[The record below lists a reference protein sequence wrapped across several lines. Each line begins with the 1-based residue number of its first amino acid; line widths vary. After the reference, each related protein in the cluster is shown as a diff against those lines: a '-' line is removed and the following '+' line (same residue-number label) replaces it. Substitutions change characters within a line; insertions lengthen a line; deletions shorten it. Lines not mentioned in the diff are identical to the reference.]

1 MYVHWDG
8 YPSHHLP
15 LLLAAHQYRFA
26 GGLDAMA
33 RHLIDDV
40 PVGWSALGTDLLD
53 GAPDELITALTR
65 GERYTSDQLD
75 VITPDGS
82 PPTRMTVRDGQ
93 ASGLDWGYV
102 LHGHGIEVISLRE
115 EQRGP
120 VVGWATDARTRFSDH
135 PALWQPTGPV
145 PGRPPSPAPKLATTA
160 VPPAAAPAATTHPTR
175 R

>member
-15 LLLAAHQYRFA
+15 LLLAAHQHRFA
-26 GGLDAMA
+26 GSLDAMT

-65 GERYTSDQLD
+65 GERYASDQLD

-102 LHGHGIEVISLRE
+102 LHDHGIEVISLRE
-115 EQRGP
+115 EQHGP
-120 VVGWATDARTRFSDH
+120 VVGWATDPRTRFSDH

-145 PGRPPSPAPKLATTA
+145 PGRPPSPAPKLTTTA
-160 VPPAAAPAATTHPTR
+160 MPPAAGAATPHPAR